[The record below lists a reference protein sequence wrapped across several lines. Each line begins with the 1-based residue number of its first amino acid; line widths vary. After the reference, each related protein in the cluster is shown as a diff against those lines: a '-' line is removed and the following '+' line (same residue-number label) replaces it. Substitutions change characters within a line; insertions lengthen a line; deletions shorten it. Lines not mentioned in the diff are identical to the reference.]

1 MPSPPRPEKGV
12 ITMRWLRRLFQK
24 SRANDDLDREL
35 QFHLEQ
41 QIADHVAAGLSLEEA
56 RRRANLE
63 FGGLD
68 RVKEEVRDTRW
79 ETHLESLLRDFRY
92 SLRTLRNDRRFSL
105 IAIFALALGIG
116 ASTVVFSVVY
126 NVFFQALPYKY
137 SDRSVVFEV
146 RNTADV
152 GGSQGRAYFSPDEFR
167 AFREQNH
174 VFEDMIAHG
183 VVGRLFYDDGKS
195 TRVLPSGAAVSTNTF
210 DYLAVPPLLGR
221 TITEEDGRPAAPPV
235 FVMNYRLWQREFAG
249 DPRILGKSFI
259 LHGTP
264 MTLVGIMPA
273 RFNPFGASLW
283 MPMRADKAE
292 GLLIGRL
299 KPGVSVQAAGAELD
313 AIAHRLQKANPR
325 GTFPEHFTIVS
336 QTLLDSLIGGFK
348 KTLYA
353 LLAAVFLLLLIA
365 CSNVANLLLA
375 RATAREREIAMR
387 VTLGATR
394 GRLIRHLLVESFVL
408 AVAACAVGCG
418 LAYCGLN
425 AVVALIPAGTLPEE
439 TVIRM
444 NAPVLL
450 LTLGTTFLS
459 TILCGLAPALHVVR
473 GDVQPRLTGSSIGIG
488 KGFRHGKLR
497 AVLVVAEVAL
507 SIVLLIGAGLLMRSF
522 LILTRVDLGFDP
534 KNVLYFELTWPD
546 SYNFS
551 WSDPASIIRVRTRK
565 NSVTRQLLDRMKTVP
580 GVLSAA
586 ECDEAPPL
594 KFDWTNVIIPG
605 RPHVERWE
613 ARQESVSED
622 YFQTLGVPLH
632 RGRVFSEDEV
642 NAARYVAVI
651 NEAFSRQYFPNEDP
665 LGRKVKLEAF
675 DQAYRDAPRDTYFEI
690 VGVVANYKSR
700 DYENPSWQEF
710 PEVFIP
716 YSVQMF
722 YWRTFMARTSVD
734 ATSVLRSVAKEVGST
749 DPGVAI
755 GTSGTLEASLHE
767 FYRGPQFELVTLTG
781 FSVIGLVLVV
791 IGIFS
796 VMAYTVSLQ
805 TREIGVRMALGAQQ
819 TSILRLVLLNGFRL
833 VAAGVL
839 FGLLASFALTRF
851 LAGQISGVSV
861 TDPWTFAAVVAVV
874 VSVGVAACL
883 LPARR
888 ATRVDPILALR
899 YE

>member
-1 MPSPPRPEKGV
+1 M
-12 ITMRWLRRLFQK
+12 
-24 SRANDDLDREL
+24 
-35 QFHLEQ
+35 
-41 QIADHVAAGLSLEEA
+41 
-56 RRRANLE
+56 
-63 FGGLD
+63 
-68 RVKEEVRDTRW
+68 
-79 ETHLESLLRDFRY
+79 ETHLDSLARDFRY
-92 SLRTLRNDRRFSL
+92 ALRTLRKDRRFSF

-126 NVFFQALPYKY
+126 NVFFHALPYKDF
-137 SDRSVVFEV
+137 DRSVVFEIC
-146 RNTADV
+146 NTASV
-152 GGSQGRAYFSPDEFR
+152 GGTKGRVYFSPEEFR

-195 TRVLPSGAAVSTNTF
+195 TRVLPTGETVTTNTF
-210 DYLAVPPLLGR
+210 DYLGVPPLLGR
-221 TITEEDGRPAAPPV
+221 TISEEDGRPGAPPV
-235 FVMNYRLWQREFAG
+235 FVMSYRLWQREFAG

-259 LHGTP
+259 LRGTS
-264 MTLVGIMPA
+264 MALVGIMPA
-273 RFNPFGASLW
+273 RFNAFGASLW

-299 KPGVSVQAAGAELD
+299 KPGVSAQAAGAELD
-313 AIAHRLQKANPR
+313 AIAHHLQKANPR
-325 GTFPEHFTIVS
+325 GTFPENFTVAS
-336 QTLLDSLIGGFK
+336 QTLLDSLIAGFK

-353 LLAAVFLLLLIA
+353 LLSAVFLLLLIA

-387 VTLGATR
+387 ITLGATR
-394 GRLIRHLLVESFVL
+394 GRLIRQLLVESFTL
-408 AVAACAVGCG
+408 AAAASAVGCV
-418 LAYCGLN
+418 LAYLGLK
-425 AVVALIPAGTLPEE
+425 AVITLIPAGTLPEE

-444 NAPVLL
+444 DGPVLL
-450 LTLGTTFLS
+450 LTLGVTFLS

-473 GDVQPRLTGSSIGIG
+473 GDVQPHLTSSGTSTG
-488 KGFRHGKLR
+488 GGLRHGKLR

-522 LILTRVDLGFDP
+522 LVLTRVDLGFNP
-534 KNVLYFELTWPD
+534 KNLLYFELVWPD
-546 SYNFS
+546 SYNFN
-551 WSDPASIIRVRTRK
+551 WSDPASIVKVRTRK
-565 NSVTRQLLDRMKTVP
+565 NSVTRQLLDRMKAVP

-586 ECDEAPPL
+586 ECDEEPPL
-594 KFDWTNVIIPG
+594 KFDWTDVVIPG

-622 YFQTLGVPLH
+622 YFQTLGVPLL
-632 RGRVFSEDEV
+632 RGRVFSEDDV
-642 NAARYVAVI
+642 NGAPYVMVI
-651 NEAFSRQYFPNEDP
+651 NQAFSRQYFPNEDP
-665 LGRKVKLEAF
+665 LGRKVKLEAL

-690 VGVVANYKSR
+690 VGVVGNYKSR

-710 PEVFIP
+710 PEAFIP
-716 YSVQMF
+716 YSVQVF

-734 ATSVLRSVAKEVGST
+734 ATSVLRSMAKEVRST
-749 DPGVAI
+749 DPGIAI

-767 FYRGPQFELVTLTG
+767 FYRGPQFELVTLAA

-805 TREIGVRMALGAQQ
+805 THEIGIRLALGAQQ
-819 TSILRLVLLNGFRL
+819 RNILRLVLLNGLRL
-833 VAAGVL
+833 VVAGI
-839 FGLLASFALTRF
+839 FIGLLASYALTRF
-851 LAGQISGVSV
+851 LASQISGVSA
-861 TDPWTFAAVVAVV
+861 TDPSTFAAVVAIV
-874 VSVGVAACL
+874 VSAGLAACL

-888 ATRVDPILALR
+888 AAQTDPLVALR

>member
-1 MPSPPRPEKGV
+1 
-12 ITMRWLRRLFQK
+12 MRWLRRLFQK

-92 SLRTLRNDRRFSL
+92 GLRTLRNDHRFSL

-146 RNTADV
+146 RYTADV
-152 GGSQGRAYFSPDEFR
+152 GGSQGRAYFSSDEFR

-174 VFEDMIAHG
+174 AFEDMIAHG

-221 TITEEDGRPAAPPV
+221 TITEEDGRTAAPPV

-325 GTFPEHFTIVS
+325 GTFPENFTIVS

-418 LAYCGLN
+418 LAYFGLN

-734 ATSVLRSVAKEVGST
+734 AASVLRSMAKEVGST

-755 GTSGTLEASLHE
+755 GTSGTLEAPLHE
-767 FYRGPQFELVTLTG
+767 FYRGPQFELVTLTV

-819 TSILRLVLLNGFRL
+819 TSILRLVFLNGFRL
-833 VAAGVL
+833 VTAGVL

>member
-1 MPSPPRPEKGV
+1 
-12 ITMRWLRRLFQK
+12 
-24 SRANDDLDREL
+24 
-35 QFHLEQ
+35 
-41 QIADHVAAGLSLEEA
+41 
-56 RRRANLE
+56 
-63 FGGLD
+63 
-68 RVKEEVRDTRW
+68 
-79 ETHLESLLRDFRY
+79 
-92 SLRTLRNDRRFSL
+92 
-105 IAIFALALGIG
+105 
-116 ASTVVFSVVY
+116 
-126 NVFFQALPYKY
+126 
-137 SDRSVVFEV
+137 
-146 RNTADV
+146 
-152 GGSQGRAYFSPDEFR
+152 
-167 AFREQNH
+167 
-174 VFEDMIAHG
+174 
-183 VVGRLFYDDGKS
+183 
-195 TRVLPSGAAVSTNTF
+195 LPSGAAVSTNTF

-325 GTFPEHFTIVS
+325 GTFPENFTIVS

-473 GDVQPRLTGSSIGIG
+473 GDVQPRLTGSGIGIG

-734 ATSVLRSVAKEVGST
+734 AASVLRSMAKEVGST

-755 GTSGTLEASLHE
+755 GTSGTLEAPLHE

-781 FSVIGLVLVV
+781 FAVIGLVLVV

-819 TSILRLVLLNGFRL
+819 TSILRLVFLNGFRL

>member
-1 MPSPPRPEKGV
+1 M
-12 ITMRWLRRLFQK
+12 
-24 SRANDDLDREL
+24 
-35 QFHLEQ
+35 
-41 QIADHVAAGLSLEEA
+41 
-56 RRRANLE
+56 
-63 FGGLD
+63 
-68 RVKEEVRDTRW
+68 
-79 ETHLESLLRDFRY
+79 ETHLDSLARDFRY
-92 SLRTLRNDRRFSL
+92 GLRTLRKDRRFSF

-126 NVFFQALPYKY
+126 NVFFHALPYKDF
-137 SDRSVVFEV
+137 DRSVVFEI
-146 RNTADV
+146 RNTASV
-152 GGSQGRAYFSPDEFR
+152 GGTKGRVYFSPEEFR

-195 TRVLPSGAAVSTNTF
+195 TRVLPTGETVTTNTF
-210 DYLAVPPLLGR
+210 DYLGVPPLLGR
-221 TITEEDGRPAAPPV
+221 TISEEDGRPGAPPV
-235 FVMNYRLWQREFAG
+235 FVMSYRLWQREFAG

-259 LHGTP
+259 LRGTS
-264 MTLVGIMPA
+264 MALVGIMPA
-273 RFNPFGASLW
+273 RFNAFGASLW

-299 KPGVSVQAAGAELD
+299 KPGVSAQAAGAELD
-313 AIAHRLQKANPR
+313 AIAHHLQKANPR
-325 GTFPEHFTIVS
+325 GTFPENFTVAS
-336 QTLLDSLIGGFK
+336 QTLLDSLIAGFK

-353 LLAAVFLLLLIA
+353 LLSAVFLLLLIA

-387 VTLGATR
+387 ITLGATR
-394 GRLIRHLLVESFVL
+394 GRLIRQLLVESFTL
-408 AVAACAVGCG
+408 AAAASAVGCV
-418 LAYCGLN
+418 LAYLGLK
-425 AVVALIPAGTLPEE
+425 AVITLIPAGTLPEE

-444 NAPVLL
+444 DGPVLL
-450 LTLGTTFLS
+450 LTLGVTFLS

-473 GDVQPRLTGSSIGIG
+473 GDVQPHLTSSGTSTG
-488 KGFRHGKLR
+488 GGLRHGKLR

-522 LILTRVDLGFDP
+522 LVLTRVDLGFNP
-534 KNVLYFELTWPD
+534 KNLLYFELVWPD
-546 SYNFS
+546 SYNFN
-551 WSDPASIIRVRTRK
+551 WSDPASIVKVRTRK
-565 NSVTRQLLDRMKTVP
+565 NSVTRQLLDRMKAVP

-586 ECDEAPPL
+586 ECDEEPPL
-594 KFDWTNVIIPG
+594 KFDWTDVVIPG

-622 YFQTLGVPLH
+622 YFQTLGVPLL
-632 RGRVFSEDEV
+632 RGRVFSEDDV
-642 NAARYVAVI
+642 NGARYVMVI
-651 NEAFSRQYFPNEDP
+651 NQAFSRQYFPNEDP
-665 LGRKVKLEAF
+665 LGRKVKLEAL

-690 VGVVANYKSR
+690 VGVVGNYKSR

-710 PEVFIP
+710 PEAFIP
-716 YSVQMF
+716 YSVQVF

-734 ATSVLRSVAKEVGST
+734 ATSVLRSMAKEVRST
-749 DPGVAI
+749 DPGIAI

-767 FYRGPQFELVTLTG
+767 FYRGPQFELVTLAA

-805 TREIGVRMALGAQQ
+805 THEIGIRLALGAQQ
-819 TSILRLVLLNGFRL
+819 RNILRLVLLNGLRL
-833 VAAGVL
+833 VVAGI
-839 FGLLASFALTRF
+839 FIGLLASYALTRF
-851 LAGQISGVSV
+851 LASQISGVSA
-861 TDPWTFAAVVAVV
+861 TDPSTFAAVVAIV
-874 VSVGVAACL
+874 VSAGLAACL

-888 ATRVDPILALR
+888 AAQTDPLVALR